1 MKTSNFKCY
10 GLLVGF
16 LVSILITCDAL
27 SFKVVNLFGY
37 DVAVTGILFSFSF
50 PVAAIATEVYGY
62 KLAVRIVW
70 IQICS
75 QAFFIILVSGIIRVS
90 SQHDP
95 MSALYLELYGELWR
109 VLLAATIAVPISY
122 FINNFLMSII
132 KIYSHGNLIIAR
144 ALISNVIGA
153 AILVTISYPINYYH
167 IYSLSHIA
175 EIAFNTWVTK
185 LILATIFLP
194 FTVVFSKI
202 LKKVEKMDYYDYGIS
217 YNPVKVFT
225 SVEPGQNAW
234 RNS

>member
-1 MKTSNFKCY
+1 MKISNFKYY

-27 SFKVVNLFGY
+27 SFKVINLFGY
-37 DVAVTGILFSFSF
+37 DLAATGILFSFSF

-75 QAFFIILVSGIIRVS
+75 QAFFIVLVSGIIRLS

-95 MSALYLELYGELWR
+95 MAKLYLDLYGGLWR

-122 FINNFLMSII
+122 FINDFLMSII
-132 KIYSHGNLIIAR
+132 KIYSRGNLIIAR
-144 ALISNVIGA
+144 VLISNVVGA

-167 IYSLSHIA
+167 IYSFSHIA
-175 EIAFNTWVTK
+175 EIAFNTWITK
-185 LILATIFLP
+185 LILAAIFSP
-194 FTVVFSKI
+194 FTVIFSNI
-202 LKKVEKMDYYDYGIS
+202 LKKVEKNGLLRLRY
-217 YNPVKVFT
+217 FL
-225 SVEPGQNAW
+225 
-234 RNS
+234 